1 MQKITKM
8 KNMLLIN
15 FINNVIK
22 NRFTHKLHLKI
33 ARKNAMPPYKNLL
46 AREATTAT
54 PGLVRIWLTVS

>member
-8 KNMLLIN
+8 KNILLIN

-33 ARKNAMPPYKNLL
+33 ARKKLPPYKNLL

-54 PGLVRIWLTVS
+54 PGMVRIWLTVL